1 MKKQDLFH
9 CAGTTVALM
18 VGATMVSK
26 VFGMLRQMMTASI
39 FAASMEGIAFSA
51 ASGIPLAI
59 FDMLFS
65 TAVLGSFLPI
75 YKGHLDSDGKRAES
89 FSSSFLTGIC
99 LITAVASVLGIVL
112 ARPIIRLSAP
122 DLDESTLTL
131 AVLLLRIMF
140 PSMIFAGAAYTL
152 VGILQSHES
161 FLLPA
166 LISAVS
172 NLILILYLAL
182 CPKPIGTVSAV
193 GFALAYLFSWAAQ
206 FLTLAVPLWRKR
218 RLPRLTGHLKT
229 PDTAIAV
236 KRSLPVMFG
245 SWLIPMTNLIAK
257 AFSSFVPPEDIEA
270 GAGAGVAIVVYE
282 NAFSVFAIA
291 AGLLTYGICNYIFPK
306 LSARFA
312 SGDGEGFS
320 RLLQNGFFIALAM
333 ALPVSG
339 ALFWLS
345 DEVVEL
351 LYLRGSFTVSL
362 ARSVGTSLRT
372 LALALPAYGMTE
384 FFSRACYACG
394 KVRYPMWSA
403 LLGILISLSALTAFF
418 FMNTISVATVSLSVV
433 LGMSVSGIS
442 LWLCCRIFF
451 PSRRKE
457 EWGRYAFLFAGYAL
471 SFATMGACRSFL
483 RHFLHFLE
491 TFQNFLLITIVF
503 TVGFMVYSIWLILTR
518 VIRISDLCMR
528 VGNENVSIF

>member
-18 VGATMVSK
+18 IGATMVSK
-26 VFGMLRQMMTASI
+26 VLGMLRQVMTASI

-89 FSSSFLTGIC
+89 FSSSFLTGIS
-99 LITAVASVLGIVL
+99 LITATAAVLGIVL

-122 DLDESTLTL
+122 DLDDSTLTL

-172 NLILILYLAL
+172 NFILIVYLAL
-182 CPKPIGTVSAV
+182 CPKPIGTITAV
-193 GFALAYLFSWAAQ
+193 GFALSYLLSWAAQ
-206 FLTLAVPLWRKR
+206 FLTLAIPLGRKR
-218 RLPRLTGHLKT
+218 RLPRLTSHLKT
-229 PDTAIAV
+229 PDTMIAV
-236 KRSLPVMFG
+236 KRALPVMFG

-257 AFSSFVPPEDIEA
+257 AFSSFVPPEGIEF
-270 GAGAGVAIVVYE
+270 GAKAGVAIVVYE
-282 NAFSVFAIA
+282 NAFSVFSIA

-312 SGDGEGFS
+312 AGDADGFS
-320 RLLQNGFFIALAM
+320 RLLQNGFFVALAM

-339 ALFWLS
+339 SLFWLS
-345 DEVVEL
+345 EEVAEL
-351 LYLRGSFTVSL
+351 LYLRGSFTIGL
-362 ARSVGTSLRT
+362 ASAVGTSLKI

-394 KVRYPMWSA
+394 KVRYPMWAA

-418 FMNTISVATVSLSVV
+418 FLNGISVVTVSLSVV
-433 LGMSVSGIS
+433 FGIS
-442 LWLCCRIFF
+442 AAGLLLLLVCAISFEARCGR
-451 PSRRKE
+451 
-457 EWGRYAFLFAGYAL
+457 EWGKYAVLFVGYAL
-471 SFATMGACRSFL
+471 SFFAMGACRGIL
-483 RHFLHFLE
+483 KHFLHFSE
-491 TFQNFLLITIVF
+491 TFRNFLVITIVF
-503 TVGFMVYSIWLILTR
+503 TVGFMVYSIWLILVK
-518 VIRISDLCMR
+518 VIRISDFRVR
-528 VGNENVSIF
+528 VGNENV